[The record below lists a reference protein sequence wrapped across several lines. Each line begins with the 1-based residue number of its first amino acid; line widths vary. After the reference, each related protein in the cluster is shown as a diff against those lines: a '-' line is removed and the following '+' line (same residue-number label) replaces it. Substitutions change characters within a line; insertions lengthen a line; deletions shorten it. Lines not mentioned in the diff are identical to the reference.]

1 VFGLE
6 SVKGRRL
13 KGFEMGPNTVFFT
26 FLALV
31 ICMFIFAVFINLG
44 GVLSALDQ
52 ALAKLF
58 GEEIVSEETNYQIA
72 KTSVNALICAINSV
86 TIGSKWSGP
95 ECSAFYAGSSTTSPY
110 SIPWSTTSN
119 VISKDYSDFMTGL
132 ATAAAQ
138 GSGPNMTSVDCKT
151 VVTKKETVDAT
162 AHRFAHTNIKYTPD
176 NIPNKDRYFECISY
190 GIDSKG
196 KWTTGSTVAG
206 EYGLECYTCGDD
218 TRIGNTR
225 TCEHIISSDYVCE
238 VDDFHLP
245 QNTDYA
251 DEWLAAYG
259 DPKYLVYWQAFPPG
273 ENSDWNKEET
283 SWYSQIGTSIF
294 GLSCIAGGVA
304 GGIIT
309 AVKGAKAVVKPTW
322 ILDGLSRFRSS
333 RAVSKMVATG
343 IDTGRV
349 ADGVVDSLR
358 TLDQQGII
366 KLNVIG
372 PKILEYLKGGKTAF
386 SKAAKKA
393 VFPELEKYLASKGI
407 AETSHNAFKS
417 WAVKTGIGTAA
428 VSTLTGVAAN
438 IQADRSAYTQA
449 RLESEFGKFFP
460 ADVPNSIQLQNSMIE
475 RIPYELE
482 DNVIPRDSVITDPTS
497 QNIVDLKR
505 PVILDKTGVIKLGD
519 VITEFYLVSPCFAD
533 LEVSKQ
539 EVKCGLFAYDKTS
552 GEIKC
557 VSPDDSSG
565 VWGGIQSRLLGWK
578 PCGALLSA
586 DYPSKKYIDNE
597 YDFITKMGSTDVFKA
612 DVQIEVEDS
621 TGNRQTIT
629 RDMVYDPIFKTRFY
643 FDRQNEVFD
652 HIQEDGESPQEIKYV
667 SCSIPDTTEEI
678 EELSVLKGYHRCD
691 LEMGLPPSER
701 NYHFYAE
708 DENGD
713 MGQFLA
719 FRIGPNFGSGG
730 PREIAFIIK
739 DSYPDGSPD
748 GKADQI
754 ENYYVQ
760 DVRIMQ
766 HRVFSDWD
774 GNGEIDSVVGDQ
786 CTAEAISVK
795 PTKDTPQGEDNNYC
809 FKKDYSGYIDFAA
822 TTAAIGISV
831 GVKALGVT
839 GLPGLAVS
847 TATDCT
853 LAVATAVFEP
863 GWPS

>member
-1 VFGLE
+1 ME
-6 SVKGRRL
+6 NAMGRRL
-13 KGFEMGPNTVFFT
+13 KGQEIGPNTMFFS
-26 FLALV
+26 FLALA
-31 ICMFIFAVFINLG
+31 IILFIFVIFMNLG
-44 GVLSALDQ
+44 GVLSTIDK
-52 ALAKLF
+52 ALADLF
-58 GEEIVSEETNYQIA
+58 GKEIPSEETNYQIA

-86 TIGSKWSGP
+86 TIGSEWSGSG
-95 ECSAFYAGSSTTSPY
+95 CSSFYGSSSTSSPY
-110 SIPWSTTSN
+110 ATPWPTPN
-119 VISKDYSDFMTGL
+119 IISKDYSDFMTGM
-132 ATAAAQ
+132 AAASTQ
-138 GSGPNMTSVDCKT
+138 ASTPQMTSVECKT

-162 AHRFAHTNIKYTPD
+162 AHRFAHTNIVYTLD
-176 NIPNKDRYFECISY
+176 NIPNKERYFECISY
-190 GIDSKG
+190 GIDTNGDLAK
-196 KWTTGSTVAG
+196 GSTVGLA
-206 EYGLECYTCGDD
+206 YGVECYTCGDD
-218 TRIGNTR
+218 TRIGTTR
-225 TCEHIISSDYVCE
+225 TCEHVISSDYVCE
-238 VDDFHLP
+238 VDDFQLP

-259 DPKYLVYWQAFPPG
+259 DPKYMVYWQAFPPG

-283 SWYSQIGTSIF
+283 SWYSQIGTSLF
-294 GLSCIAGGVA
+294 GLSCLAGGIA

-309 AVKGAKAVVKPTW
+309 AAKGAKAVVKADW
-322 ILDGLSRFRSS
+322 ILTGLNRFKDSRV
-333 RAVSKMVATG
+333 VSKMVSTG

-349 ADGVVDSLR
+349 ADGVITSLR

-366 KLNVIG
+366 KLSVVG

-386 SKAAKKA
+386 SKAVKKA
-393 VFPELEKYLASKGI
+393 VFPELEKYLTSKGI
-407 AETSHNAFKS
+407 AATGHNAFKS
-417 WAVKTGIGTAA
+417 WAIKTGVGTAA
-428 VSTLTGVAAN
+428 VSTITGVAAN
-438 IQADRSAYTQA
+438 IQADRSNYTQA

-482 DNVIPRDSVITDPTS
+482 DNIIPRDSVITDPTS

-533 LEVSKQ
+533 LEISKQ
-539 EVKCGLFAYDKTS
+539 EVKCGLFAYDKMS

-565 VWGGIQSRLLGWK
+565 VWGGIQSRLLSWK
-578 PCGALLSA
+578 PCGAILSA
-586 DYPSKKYIDNE
+586 DYPPKRYIDNE
-597 YDFITKMGSTDVFKA
+597 YDFITKMGSTDVFKS

-621 TGNRQTIT
+621 SGNKQTIT

-652 HIQEDGESPQEIKYV
+652 HIQEEGEAPQEIL
-667 SCSIPDTTEEI
+667 SLEPCRISTSPSDI
-678 EELSVLKGYHRCD
+678 EELSGLNDIYRCV
-691 LEMGLPPSER
+691 LEMGISFNTR
-701 NYHFYAE
+701 KYYFYAE

-713 MGQFLA
+713 IGQFLA
-719 FRIGPNFGSGG
+719 FRLGPNFGSNG

-754 ENYYVQ
+754 ENYFVQ

-774 GNGEIDSVVGDQ
+774 GDGNIDSVVGDQ

-795 PTKDTPQGEDNNYC
+795 PTKDTPEGEDNNYC

-839 GLPGLAVS
+839 GLPGLAIS